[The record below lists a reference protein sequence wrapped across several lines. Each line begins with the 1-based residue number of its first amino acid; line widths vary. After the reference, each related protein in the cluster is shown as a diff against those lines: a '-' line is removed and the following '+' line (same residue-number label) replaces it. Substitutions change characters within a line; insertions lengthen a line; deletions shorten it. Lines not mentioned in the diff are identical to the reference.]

1 VRNPLRRPGRRLLA
15 LLGSAALA
23 LAGAVA
29 LPGTAQAANVLA
41 NSGFESGSL
50 SPWSCTGNLG
60 SVVSSPVHGGSKALA
75 GAVSSSDNAKCS
87 QTVSVRPNT
96 AYTLSGWVRGS
107 YVYLGVEGGSSTW
120 TTSPSAYSQL
130 SVSFTT
136 GGSQTSATVFVH
148 GWYAQGTYHADDI
161 SLDGPGGGGSDTQ
174 APTAPG
180 SLRSTGKTSS
190 SVSLAWN
197 ASTDNVG
204 VTAYDVYSGS
214 NQVLSVSGTT
224 ATVGGLSPST
234 GYTFTVRARDAAGNT
249 SPASNSVSVTTDAG
263 GGGTGF
269 KQAAPYLYLGWGDP
283 PSATSVMSATGIKWY
298 TMAFILSSG
307 GCNPAWDG
315 SRPLTGGNDQTV
327 INSIRSAGGDIVPSI
342 GGWSGNKLGPN
353 CSSAE
358 ALAGAYQKVIDAY
371 GLKAIDV
378 DIENTDEFENATVQD
393 RILNALKIVKANN
406 PGLRT
411 VLTFGTSTTGPTYWG
426 NRLIEQAKA
435 LNAGID
441 VFTIMPFDFGG
452 GSDMYGNTVNATEGL
467 KTKLKSTFGWDDATA
482 YAHIGISG
490 MNGLSDQQELT
501 SPQIWTQIRDW
512 ANSHHI
518 ARLAFWSVNRDRPC
532 PGGGVVSNCSGIS
545 QSTWQFTSI
554 TAGFTG

>member
-1 VRNPLRRPGRRLLA
+1 MRIRNRLLA
-15 LLGSAALA
+15 GLGAAL
-23 LAGAVA
+23 LAAAASLAV
-29 LPGTAQAANVLA
+29 PGTAQAANLLS
-41 NSGFESGSL
+41 NPGFETGSL
-50 SPWSCTGNLG
+50 SGWSCTGGLG
-60 SVVSSPVHGGSKALA
+60 SVVSSPVRSGTKALA
-75 GAVSSSDNAKCS
+75 GAVSASDNAKCT
-87 QTVSVRPNT
+87 QTVAVQPNT

-107 YVYLGVEGGSSTW
+107 YVFLGVSGGTSTW
-120 TTSPSAYSQL
+120 TPSATAYTQL

-136 GGSQTSATVFVH
+136 GAAQTTAEIYVN

-161 SLDGPGGGGSDTQ
+161 SLDGPGGGGGGDTQ
-174 APTAPG
+174 APTTPTN
-180 SLRSTGKTSS
+180 LRSTGKSSS

-204 VTAYDVYSGS
+204 VTGYDVYQGS
-214 NQVLSVSGTT
+214 TRATTVTGTSATVSGL
-224 ATVGGLSPST
+224 AAST
-234 GYTFTVRARDAAGNT
+234 SYSFTVRARDAAGNL
-249 SPASNSVSVTTDAG
+249 SPASTAVSVTTDAGG

-283 PSATSVMSATGIKWY
+283 PSATSVMSATGIKWF

-315 SRPLTGGNDQTV
+315 NRPLTGGIDQSA
-327 INSIRSAGGDIVPSI
+327 INAIRGAGGDIVPSI

-353 CSSAE
+353 CSTPE
-358 ALAGAYQKVIDAY
+358 ALAGAYQQVISAY

-378 DIENTDEFENATVQD
+378 DIENSDEFENEVVQD
-393 RILNALKIVKANN
+393 RILGALKIVKQNN
-406 PGLRT
+406 PGLKT
-411 VLTFGTSTTGPTYWG
+411 ILTFGTSTTGPTWWG
-426 NRLIEQAKA
+426 SRLIERANALQAD
-435 LNAGID
+435 ID

-452 GSDMYGNTVNATEGL
+452 GADMYGNTVNATEGL
-467 KTKLKSTFGWDDATA
+467 KTKLKSTFGWSDATA

-501 SPQIWTQIRDW
+501 SPATWTQIKDW

-518 ARLAFWSVNRDRPC
+518 ARLAYWSVNRDRPC